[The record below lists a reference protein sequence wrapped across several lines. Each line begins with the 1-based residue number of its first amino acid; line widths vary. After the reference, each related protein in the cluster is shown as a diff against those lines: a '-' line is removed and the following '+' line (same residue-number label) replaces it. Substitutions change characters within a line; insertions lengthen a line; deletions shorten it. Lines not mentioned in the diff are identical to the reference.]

1 MQAPARAAPRHRST
15 EARYRAGLT
24 AIGTRS
30 SAAEAEAHLYSLLS
44 VIPPGRHYT
53 SVPGGWGAMTARPAV
68 EISFTDRSG
77 VHWLRSADGTLREI
91 DRPPVEHYGIE
102 GPYDWQLP
110 EPS

>member
-1 MQAPARAAPRHRST
+1 
-15 EARYRAGLT
+15 
-24 AIGTRS
+24 
-30 SAAEAEAHLYSLLS
+30 
-44 VIPPGRHYT
+44 
-53 SVPGGWGAMTARPAV
+53 MTARPAV